1 MYTTLLYILKS
12 YCFFVTFTSVT
23 PSVYIARSYA
33 ATMSLFW
40 SEQQHTLSTWVT
52 RGVYIIISFNIFEI
66 FIHDRTMSRLTI
78 YFSLNTEILNSRFIA
93 NCKSFF
99 LPAKTK
105 FKAWNILKEINKEF
119 T

>member
-23 PSVYIARSYA
+23 PSVYIARSCA

-52 RGVYIIISFNIFEI
+52 RGVYIIISFNSFEI

-78 YFSLNTEILNSRFIA
+78 SFLDFEYGNFKLKIHCKLQKLFSPS
-93 NCKSFF
+93 KD
-99 LPAKTK
+99 
-105 FKAWNILKEINKEF
+105 
-119 T
+119 